1 MANWKLLR
9 SMLIPRN
16 MALAAVPIAVK
27 SKETEKDKTAI
38 RPSELPIYVDEIKRQ
53 VVPEQHSDEVSSIE
67 EAVGTVRKELCSLVS
82 EVNSLTSKASSV
94 VKENMDASNEL
105 LDYLKEEEN
114 FLPRSGA
121 IALSGLT
128 GLVLGIRKGFFKRLI
143 YMTVGAGGMAS
154 LCYPKEA
161 EEYFNEALV
170 EVRKYG
176 LIGHHLAT
184 SSYTFFDDE
193 STDQEN
199 WGYEDEYTD
208 EFDYPSLPPPIA
220 EGAAESVI
228 EHKYA
233 LASEQ
238 NNRCVESIPSLE
250 HSHTHT

>member
-16 MALAAVPIAVK
+16 MALAAVPVAVK

-184 SSYTFFDDE
+184 SILDDLRG
-193 STDQEN
+193 S
-199 WGYEDEYTD
+199 
-208 EFDYPSLPPPIA
+208 S
-220 EGAAESVI
+220 AESNDSPRDG
-228 EHKYA
+228 KDKK
-233 LASEQ
+233 
-238 NNRCVESIPSLE
+238 
-250 HSHTHT
+250 